1 MHANESVVIHRDEYA
16 RLREEHELL
25 AVLRSY
31 GIEEWEYWDKA
42 VKIIQEG
49 KKNGYR

>member
-1 MHANESVVIHRDEYA
+1 MQDKVIIHREEYE

-25 AVLRSY
+25 ATLRSY
-31 GIEEWEYWDKA
+31 GIEEWEFWDKA
-42 VKIIQEG
+42 VNIVKEG